1 MLLHSLFLKINHG
14 FNYKYN
20 TTKLQGVG
28 NKPCHPPE
36 HKHQSPV
43 AIFPSS
49 FFLNVLMFFHILVI
63 RVNTQFGALLFLFH
77 VISIFPVAA

>member
-1 MLLHSLFLKINHG
+1 MVLIINIIQPNYRGWEINPVTHPNISISLLRLYFL
-14 FNYKYN
+14 
-20 TTKLQGVG
+20 
-28 NKPCHPPE
+28 
-36 HKHQSPV
+36 PV
-43 AIFPSS
+43 